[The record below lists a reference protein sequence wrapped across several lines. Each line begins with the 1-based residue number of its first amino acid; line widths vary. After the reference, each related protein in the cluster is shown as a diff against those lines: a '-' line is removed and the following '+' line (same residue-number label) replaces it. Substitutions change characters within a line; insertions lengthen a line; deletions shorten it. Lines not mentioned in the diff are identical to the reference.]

1 MGGPSVAGDCDGKG
15 RGGWLKEEFSK
26 LVNLAATMESQIHV
40 IFVKGSKFA
49 VGAPT
54 GLALF

>member
-1 MGGPSVAGDCDGKG
+1 MAGDCDGKG